1 MSFFSYIF
9 IRIIV
14 ANGGFDMDDDFFEFL
29 MVTGQLDSDGTN
41 ESGCSG
47 CLTTAVIGILLLLF
61 FI

>member
-1 MSFFSYIF
+1 
-9 IRIIV
+9 
-14 ANGGFDMDDDFFEFL
+14 MDDDFFEFL

>member
-29 MVTGQLDSDGTN
+29 MVTGQLDSDDTN

-47 CLTTAVIGILLLLF
+47 CLVPIVLGVILILLFL
-61 FI
+61 